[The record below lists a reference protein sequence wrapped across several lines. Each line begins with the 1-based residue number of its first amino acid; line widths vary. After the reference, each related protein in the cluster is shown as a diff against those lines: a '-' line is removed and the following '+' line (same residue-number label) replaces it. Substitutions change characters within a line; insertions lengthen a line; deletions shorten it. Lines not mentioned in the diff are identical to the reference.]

1 MTEEVGA
8 AATGNNYEG
17 TTVVTRGPDDNGKD
31 PVGAIFGAIE
41 SKAVREDPCLN
52 KAKLT
57 R

>member
-17 TTVVTRGPDDNGKD
+17 TTVVTRGPDDKGED

>member
-17 TTVVTRGPDDNGKD
+17 TTVVTRGPDDKGED
-31 PVGAIFGAIE
+31 PVGAIE

-52 KAKLT
+52 KAELT